1 MSRPALVSTANWGL
15 PPHNRWSFQHV
26 QELFPTCRLARGHG
40 ASLELPFAGRD
51 ILATEFASPSGGQLS
66 LRSLLDRACCDAF
79 LLVHGGRLVAE
90 HYLNGMG
97 PASPHLLNSISK
109 TFVGMLAGIAVGRR
123 ELDPLSPVTRYLPE
137 LDNAGWRAATVRN
150 LLDMTAGVRF
160 AEDYADPQTD
170 FWRESAVVGWRP
182 APADDPAPG
191 TLLEFARSLNAQ
203 DMAHGEKFQY
213 RTVCTNVLGMVLER
227 AMGARLGTLLE
238 TRIWSRLR
246 TEHDAAIVVDAAG
259 FPYVGAGMNTTA
271 RDLARF
277 GLMMISGGVVEGAQV
292 VPSEW
297 IADTVSGATDSKALF
312 ARGSYGEVMPGWHY
326 RNQVWVASSDPAVM
340 LAIGIHGQILYM
352 DKAGGLVIVML
363 SSQPEALDLAVY
375 MDMLTALGT
384 LGQVLA
390 A

>member
-182 APADDPAPG
+182 APADDPVP
-191 TLLEFARSLNAQ
+191 
-203 DMAHGEKFQY
+203 
-213 RTVCTNVLGMVLER
+213 
-227 AMGARLGTLLE
+227 GTLLE

-297 IADTVSGATDSKALF
+297 IADTISGATDSKALF

>member
-1 MSRPALVSTANWGL
+1 MSRPVPVTTANWGE
-15 PPHNRWSFQHV
+15 PPYNRWSFQHV
-26 QELFPTCRLARGHG
+26 QELFPTCRLARGRG
-40 ASLELPFAGRD
+40 ASFELPFAGRD
-51 ILATEFASPSGGQLS
+51 ILATEFASPAGGQVGIG
-66 LRSLLDRACCDAF
+66 SLLDRACCDAF
-79 LLVHGGRLVAE
+79 LVVKGGHLIAE
-90 HYLNGMG
+90 EYRNGMS
-97 PASPHLLNSISK
+97 PDSPHLLNSISK
-109 TFVGMLAGIAVGRR
+109 TFIGMLAGIAAGRGQ
-123 ELDPLSPVTRYLPE
+123 LDPSSAVTAYLPE
-137 LDNAGWRAATVRN
+137 LDTSGWRGATVRD

-160 AEDYADPQTD
+160 AEDYADPLTD

-182 APADDPAPG
+182 ALRSASTPG
-191 TLLEFARSLNAQ
+191 TLLEFARSLDAQ
-203 DMAHGEKFQY
+203 DMEHGARFQY

-238 TRIWSRLR
+238 TGIWSRLR

-259 FPYVGAGMNTTA
+259 LPYAGAGMNTTA

-277 GLMMISGGVVEGAQV
+277 GLMMINDGVVEGAQV

-297 IADTVSGATDSKALF
+297 IADTIDGAADSKSLF

-326 RNQVWVASSDPAVM
+326 RNQVWVASSAPPVM

-375 MDMLTALGT
+375 MDMLSALGT
-384 LGQVLA
+384 LGLVLA